1 MLPSFVKRGWGR
13 FYYSVIKIPL
23 YPPLKRGNFK
33 DTNLLPNRSIE
44 QAGFFK
50 FFDFFRRVTKP

>member
-1 MLPSFVKRGWGR
+1 LFALK
-13 FYYSVIKIPL
+13 IKEFEL
-23 YPPLKRGNFK
+23 LK
-33 DTNLLPNRSIE
+33 NLLPNRSVE